1 VKQKNKTLVEF
12 LTQKR
17 EQAMRN
23 LREAEMSVVMVRGVI
38 AFLDNELRQ
47 QGGQNAT

>member
-1 VKQKNKTLVEF
+1 MKKKETLEEF
-12 LTQKR
+12 LKQKR

-23 LREAEMSVVMVRGVI
+23 LREAEMAIVMVRGVI